1 MPVDTNDPRPSY
13 VQIADGVREAIDSGE
28 LAVGAKLPSGR
39 ELAKQWGVSLMT
51 LQKAIDHLRDEG
63 RVYAQQ
69 GRGVFVASPDDQQPA
84 DDLSVLR
91 TTVEQLQERLGVV
104 ERQLGIVAPQPLTE

>member
-13 VQIADGVREAIDSGE
+13 VQIADGVRQAIDSGE
-28 LAVGAKLPSGR
+28 LAAGAKLPSGR

-69 GRGVFVASPDDQQPA
+69 GRGVFVASSENHSPVEDLATLSTAVKELQQRV
-84 DDLSVLR
+84 DRL
-91 TTVEQLQERLGVV
+91 EERLAQA
-104 ERQLGIVAPQPLTE
+104 E